1 MGRLLEE
8 AQSEGY
14 EEAAVLRYLHD
25 FVHMMHKTVVPEEEK
40 VWRDIMT

>member
-25 FVHMMHKTVVPEEEK
+25 FVHMMHKPVVPEEEK
-40 VWRDIMT
+40 VWRDMM